1 MSRINELYQSSEN
14 LFKENKV
21 EIETTEN
28 TIAYLKSDKAKVE
41 EELAEAKKQV
51 ELLRSYLK
59 KTRETLK
66 NETLKLKNL
75 SKEHKVLAKTIET
88 LKPTPVKSGRN
99 DNKIVK

>member
-1 MSRINELYQSSEN
+1 MSKVYELYQISEN

-51 ELLRSYLK
+51 ELLSSDLK
-59 KTRETLK
+59 EVRETLK
-66 NETLKLKNL
+66 NETLKLKSL

-88 LKPTPVKSGRN
+88 LKPTPAKSGRN
-99 DNKIVK
+99 EINTW

>member
-1 MSRINELYQSSEN
+1 MSRVYEVYQISEN
-14 LFKENKV
+14 LFRENKI

-51 ELLRSYLK
+51 ELLSSDLK
-59 KTRETLK
+59 EVRETLK

-99 DNKIVK
+99 EINT